1 MKDESLFTAAEL
13 GVKKKLDDPARWGES
28 GNHHQAPVPR
38 PRYLRGH
45 LLPVAEEV
53 PGDDHLQGQEVR
65 KLEKENK
72 RLKRLLAERDVE
84 IDGLKE
90 LVRKN
95 P

>member
-1 MKDESLFTAAEL
+1 MPGPQYL
-13 GVKKKLDDPARWGES
+13 G
-28 GNHHQAPVPR
+28 
-38 PRYLRGH
+38 GH

-53 PGDDHLQGQEVR
+53 SGNDRLQGQKLR

-72 RLKRLLAERDVE
+72 RLKKLLAERDVE

-95 P
+95 S